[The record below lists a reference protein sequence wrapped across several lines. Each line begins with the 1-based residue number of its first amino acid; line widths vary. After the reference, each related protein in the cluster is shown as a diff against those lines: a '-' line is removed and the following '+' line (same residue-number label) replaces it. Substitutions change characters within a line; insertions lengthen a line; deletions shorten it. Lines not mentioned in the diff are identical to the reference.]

1 MAGFFFE
8 IVDNVPAIK
17 ASDKFP
23 KYKSSEDHF
32 QKSVARYLDLVGSF
46 WFHCPNGGSR
56 HGLEA
61 AKLKQMGVKSGIPD
75 CLILDSRHGY
85 AGLAIELKV
94 GYNKPS
100 EHQLAVLDKLVE
112 RNWMV
117 VVSWSLEEVVAAV
130 DWYYGIGKLQ
140 P

>member
-1 MAGFFFE
+1 MAGFYFE
-8 IVDNVPAIK
+8 IMNDSIRP
-17 ASDKFP
+17 SDKFT
-23 KYKSSEDHF
+23 KYKGSEDSL
-32 QKSVARYLDLVGSF
+32 QKAVAKYLDAIGSF

-61 AKLKQMGVKSGIPD
+61 AKLKQMGVKAGIPD
-75 CLILDSRHGY
+75 CIIIDGRHGY

-100 EHQLAVLDKLVE
+100 EFQMQIMDKLVE

-117 VVSWSLEEVVAAV
+117 LVSWSLDEVIAAV